1 MYEEFYGLTANP
13 FRLTPDSKFF
23 YGSEGHRKAMSYLKY
38 GLYQGE
44 GFIVITGGV
53 GTGKSTLVGQLFS
66 ELDGNDIVAAQIGNT
81 QVDADDCIRLI
92 CNAFEID
99 VDTRDKGD
107 LISAFEE
114 FLIEQNQMG
123 KRVLLVVD
131 EAQNMPLRALE
142 ELRMLSNFNVGGQPL
157 FQSFL
162 LGQPQFLQTVAHK
175 DLTQL
180 QQRIMASYKLASM
193 SEEETEEYIKHR
205 LEMVGW
211 QDYPSF
217 SSDAFAAIFDKTKGV
232 PRLINTLSNRIMLFA
247 ALEEATKVD
256 AGMVATVI
264 EDQQSEEVG
273 GGGVETSEP
282 VAASGSG
289 GGGGG
294 STGTG
299 GGGGSVKI
307 SGDRLAKIERAVTVI
322 ARRLEKLEDRAT
334 EHDEAIHELIDLAMK
349 AYGGTE
355 EDEDVAQL
363 RQA

>member
-23 YGSEGHRKAMSYLKY
+23 FGSEGHRKAMSYLKY

-66 ELDGNDIVAAQIGNT
+66 ELDGNDIVAAQIGTT

-99 VDTRDKGD
+99 VDTRDKAD

-175 DLTQL
+175 DLAQL
-180 QQRIMASYKLASM
+180 QQRIIASYKLASM
-193 SEEETEEYIKHR
+193 SAEETEEYITHR
-205 LEMVGW
+205 LQMVGW
-211 QDYPSF
+211 DNYPTF
-217 SSDAFAAIFDKTKGV
+217 APDAFAKIFEQTKGV
-232 PRLINTLSNRIMLFA
+232 PRLINTLANRIMLFA
-247 ALEEATKVD
+247 ALEEASTVD
-256 AGMVATVI
+256 AGMVKTVI
-264 EDQQSEEVG
+264 EDQKNEEITP
-273 GGGVETSEP
+273 EEEASTS
-282 VAASGSG
+282 AGTTASP
-289 GGGGG
+289 
-294 STGTG
+294 
-299 GGGGSVKI
+299 
-307 SGDRLAKIERAVTVI
+307 DRFAKIERAITVI
-322 ARRLEKLEDRAT
+322 ARRLEKLEDRVT
-334 EHDEAIHELIDLAMK
+334 EHDEAVHELIDLAMK
-349 AYGGTE
+349 AYGDGDGE
-355 EDEDVAQL
+355 AEAGDEQRL
-363 RQA
+363 QA

>member
-44 GFIVITGGV
+44 GFIVITGGG

-81 QVDADDCIRLI
+81 QVDADNCIRLI

-99 VDTRDKGD
+99 VESRDKAD
-107 LISAFEE
+107 LITAFEE
-114 FLIEQNQMG
+114 FLIAQNQMG
-123 KRVLLVVD
+123 RRVLLVVD

-175 DLTQL
+175 DLAQL
-180 QQRIMASYKLASM
+180 QQRIMASYKLAAM
-193 SEEETEEYIKHR
+193 SEEETEEYIQHR

-211 QDYPSF
+211 HNNPSF
-217 SSDAFAAIFDKTKGV
+217 TPDAFGRIYDETKGV
-232 PRLINTLSNRIMLFA
+232 PRLINTLANRIMLFA
-247 ALEEATKVD
+247 SLEEASNVD
-256 AGMVATVI
+256 LSMVETVI
-264 EDQQSEEVG
+264 EDQNNEDINPDIDDEDDEPAARG
-273 GGGVETSEP
+273 GGRR
-282 VAASGSG
+282 G
-289 GGGGG
+289 GK
-294 STGTG
+294 SDM
-299 GGGGSVKI
+299 I
-307 SGDRLAKIERAVTVI
+307 SGERLAKIERAVTVL
-322 ARRLEKLEDRAT
+322 ARRLEKLEDRST
-334 EHDEAIHELIDLAMK
+334 QHDEAIHELIDLAMK
-349 AYGGTE
+349 AYGG
-355 EDEDVAQL
+355 DAQDDDDDDHAQL
-363 RQA
+363 RHA

>member
-1 MYEEFYGLTANP
+1 MYEEFYGLAANP
-13 FRLTPDSKFF
+13 FRLTPDSRFF
-23 YGSEGHRKAMSYLKY
+23 FGSEGHRKAMSYLKY

-66 ELDGNDIVAAQIGNT
+66 ELDENDIVAAQIGNT

-99 VDTRDKGD
+99 VDTRDKAD

-114 FLIEQNQMG
+114 FLIAQNQMG
-123 KRVLLVVD
+123 RRVLLVVD

-162 LGQPQFLQTVAHK
+162 LGQPQFLQTLAHK
-175 DLTQL
+175 DLAQL

-193 SEEETEEYIKHR
+193 SEEETEEYIRHR

-211 QDYPSF
+211 QGNPAF
-217 SSDAFAAIFDKTKGV
+217 SPDAFGRIYDQTGGV
-232 PRLINTLSNRIMLFA
+232 PRLINTLANRIMMFA
-247 ALEEATKVD
+247 ALEEATEID
-256 AGMVATVI
+256 LAMVETVI
-264 EDQQSEEVG
+264 EDQQNEDIHADIEEPAPAAAAAPRRAAPASG
-273 GGGVETSEP
+273 G
-282 VAASGSG
+282 AASDERL
-289 GGGGG
+289 
-294 STGTG
+294 
-299 GGGGSVKI
+299 
-307 SGDRLAKIERAVTVI
+307 DRIERALSVL
-322 ARRLEKLEDRAT
+322 ARRIEALEDRST

-349 AYGGTE
+349 AYGG
-355 EDEDVAQL
+355 DEAEAVHPGDDFEQ
-363 RQA
+363 RRHG

>member
-99 VDTRDKGD
+99 VETRDKGD

-142 ELRMLSNFNVGGQPL
+142 ELRMLSNFNVDGQPL

-175 DLTQL
+175 DLAQL

-193 SEEETEEYIKHR
+193 SAEETEEYIRHR

-211 QDYPSF
+211 DEYPSF
-217 SSDAFAAIFDKTKGV
+217 SPDAFARIYSETKGV
-232 PRLINTLSNRIMLFA
+232 PRLINTLANRIMLFA
-247 ALEEATKVD
+247 ALEEATKID
-256 AGMVATVI
+256 SSMIETVI
-264 EDQQSEEVG
+264 EDQKSEQVDADNA
-273 GGGVETSEP
+273 VEETPS
-282 VAASGSG
+282 AASGG
-289 GGGGG
+289 V
-294 STGTG
+294 
-299 GGGGSVKI
+299 SV
-307 SGDRLAKIERAVTVI
+307 SPNRLAKIERAVTVI
-322 ARRLEKLEDRAT
+322 ARRLEKLEDRVT

-349 AYGGTE
+349 AYGGEGSE

>member
-66 ELDGNDIVAAQIGNT
+66 ELDGNDIVAAQIGTT

-99 VDTRDKGD
+99 VDTRDKAD

-175 DLTQL
+175 DLAQL
-180 QQRIMASYKLASM
+180 QQRIIASYKLASM
-193 SEEETEEYIKHR
+193 SHQETEEYITHR
-205 LEMVGW
+205 LQMVGW
-211 QDYPSF
+211 DNYPTF
-217 SSDAFAAIFDKTKGV
+217 APDAFAKIFEQTKGV

-247 ALEEATKVD
+247 ALEEAGQID
-256 AGMVATVI
+256 AGMVETVI
-264 EDQQSEEVG
+264 EDQNNESIAPEE
-273 GGGVETSEP
+273 TAP
-282 VAASGSG
+282 VATASGAAPASP
-289 GGGGG
+289 
-294 STGTG
+294 
-299 GGGGSVKI
+299 
-307 SGDRLAKIERAVTVI
+307 DRLAKIERAVTVI
-322 ARRLEKLEDRAT
+322 ARRLEKLEDRVT
-334 EHDEAIHELIDLAMK
+334 EHDEAVHELIDLAMK
-349 AYGGTE
+349 AYGDGE
-355 EDEDVAQL
+355 SGDEPQL

>member
-66 ELDGNDIVAAQIGNT
+66 ELDGNDIVAAQIGTT

-99 VDTRDKGD
+99 VDTRDKAD

-175 DLTQL
+175 DLAQL
-180 QQRIMASYKLASM
+180 QQRIIASYKLASM
-193 SEEETEEYIKHR
+193 SAEETEEYITHR
-205 LEMVGW
+205 LQMVGW
-211 QDYPSF
+211 DNFPTF
-217 SSDAFAAIFDKTKGV
+217 SPDAFAKVFEQTKGV
-232 PRLINTLSNRIMLFA
+232 PRLINTLANRIMLFA
-247 ALEEATKVD
+247 ALEEANQVD
-256 AGMVATVI
+256 GGMVDTVI
-264 EDQQSEEVG
+264 EDQKN
-273 GGGVETSEP
+273 ETVTTDEPEP
-282 VAASGSG
+282 VVSG

-294 STGTG
+294 ANVSP
-299 GGGGSVKI
+299 
-307 SGDRLAKIERAVTVI
+307 DRLAKIERAVTVI
-322 ARRLEKLEDRAT
+322 ARRLEKLEDRVT
-334 EHDEAIHELIDLAMK
+334 EHDEAVHELIDLAMK
-349 AYGGTE
+349 AYGEGE
-355 EDEDVAQL
+355 ADDEPHL

>member
-66 ELDGNDIVAAQIGNT
+66 ELDGNDIVAAQIGTT

-99 VDTRDKGD
+99 VDTRDKAD

-142 ELRMLSNFNVGGQPL
+142 ELRMLSNFNVAGQPL

-175 DLTQL
+175 DLAQL
-180 QQRIMASYKLASM
+180 QQRIIASYKLASM
-193 SEEETEEYIKHR
+193 SAEETEEYITHR
-205 LEMVGW
+205 LQMVGW
-211 QDYPSF
+211 DNYPGF
-217 SSDAFAAIFDKTKGV
+217 TPDAFAKIFDQTQGV
-232 PRLINTLSNRIMLFA
+232 PRLINTLANRIMLFA
-247 ALEEATKVD
+247 ALEEASQID
-256 AGMVATVI
+256 AAMVETVI
-264 EDQQSEEVG
+264 EDQKNEDIAPED
-273 GGGVETSEP
+273 
-282 VAASGSG
+282 AAPASGGSG
-289 GGGGG
+289 GGGANL
-294 STGTG
+294 SP
-299 GGGGSVKI
+299 
-307 SGDRLAKIERAVTVI
+307 DRLAKIERAVTVI
-322 ARRLEKLEDRAT
+322 ARRLEKLEDRVT
-334 EHDEAIHELIDLAMK
+334 EHDEAVHELIDLAMK
-349 AYGGTE
+349 AYGDGE
-355 EDEDVAQL
+355 SEDEQHL

>member
-99 VDTRDKGD
+99 VDSRDKAD

-162 LGQPQFLQTVAHK
+162 LGQPQFLQTVGHK
-175 DLTQL
+175 DLAQL
-180 QQRIMASYKLASM
+180 QQRIIASYKLASM
-193 SEEETEEYIKHR
+193 SAQETEEYITHR
-205 LEMVGW
+205 LQMVGW
-211 QDYPSF
+211 NGNPAF
-217 SSDAFAAIFDKTKGV
+217 TPDAFAKVFDFTKGV
-232 PRLINTLSNRIMLFA
+232 PRLINTLSDRIMLFA
-247 ALEEATKVD
+247 ALEEASEVD
-256 AGMVATVI
+256 GAMVATVI
-264 EDQQSEEVG
+264 EDKKNEEVAPQEEAPAQG
-273 GGGVETSEP
+273 
-282 VAASGSG
+282 A
-289 GGGGG
+289 
-294 STGTG
+294 GTNV
-299 GGGGSVKI
+299 SP
-307 SGDRLAKIERAVTVI
+307 DRLAKIEKAVTVI
-322 ARRLEKLEDRAT
+322 ARRLEKLEDRVT
-334 EHDEAIHELIDLAMK
+334 EHDEAVHELIDLAMK
-349 AYGGTE
+349 AYGDGE
-355 EDEDVAQL
+355 EEEPQL

>member
-114 FLIEQNQMG
+114 FLVEQNQMG

-175 DLTQL
+175 DLAQL

-193 SEEETEEYIKHR
+193 SEEETEEYIRHR

-217 SSDAFAAIFDKTKGV
+217 DEDAFAAIFEKTQGV

-247 ALEEATKVD
+247 ALEEASKVD
-256 AGMVATVI
+256 ATMVATVI
-264 EDQQSEEVG
+264 EDQQSEEID
-273 GGGVETSEP
+273 VEDDAP
-282 VAASGSG
+282 AAAASGRSKGKGKG
-289 GGGGG
+289 GTETV
-294 STGTG
+294 S
-299 GGGGSVKI
+299 SE
-307 SGDRLAKIERAVTVI
+307 RLANIERAVTVI
-322 ARRLEKLEDRAT
+322 ARRLEKIEDRVT

-349 AYGGTE
+349 AYGGDE
-355 EDEDVAQL
+355 SDEEDVAHL

>member
-1 MYEEFYGLTANP
+1 MYEDFYGLTANP
-13 FRLTPDSKFF
+13 FRLTPDSRFF

-44 GFIVITGGV
+44 GFIVITGDV

-66 ELDGNDIVAAQIGNT
+66 ELDENDIVAAQIGNT

-99 VDTRDKGD
+99 VQTRDKAD

-114 FLIEQNQMG
+114 FLIAQNQMG
-123 KRVLLVVD
+123 RRVLLVVD

-162 LGQPQFLQTVAHK
+162 LGQPQFLQTIAHK

-193 SEEETEEYIKHR
+193 SEEETAEYIQHR

-211 QDYPSF
+211 QGTPTF
-217 SSDAFAAIFDKTKGV
+217 TPDAFARIYAQTKGV
-232 PRLINTLSNRIMLFA
+232 PRLINTLTNRIMLFA
-247 ALEEATKVD
+247 ALEEASD
-256 AGMVATVI
+256 IDGEMVETVI
-264 EDQQSEEVG
+264 EDQQNEEIETDRDEEEFDYDERPARPRRSASRG
-273 GGGVETSEP
+273 G
-282 VAASGSG
+282 AAPASD
-289 GGGGG
+289 
-294 STGTG
+294 
-299 GGGGSVKI
+299 
-307 SGDRLAKIERAVTVI
+307 DRLAKIERAVTVL
-322 ARRLEKLEDRAT
+322 ARRLEKIEDRTT

-349 AYGGTE
+349 AYGGE
-355 EDEDVAQL
+355 ESEDDLGQL
-363 RQA
+363 RHG

>member
-13 FRLTPDSKFF
+13 FRLTPDRKFF

-92 CNAFEID
+92 CNAFELDIES
-99 VDTRDKGD
+99 RDKAD

-175 DLTQL
+175 DLAQL
-180 QQRIMASYKLASM
+180 QQRIIASYKLASM
-193 SEEETEEYIKHR
+193 SADETQEYIQHR
-205 LEMVGW
+205 LETVGW
-211 QDYPSF
+211 TGTPSF
-217 SSDAFAAIFDKTKGV
+217 EQKAFAKIFDQTQGV
-232 PRLINTLSNRIMLFA
+232 PRLINTLANRIMLFA
-247 ALEEATKVD
+247 ALEEASTVT
-256 AGMVATVI
+256 ASMVATVI
-264 EDQQSEEVG
+264 EDQKSEEAIPDAIAAPQAAAG
-273 GGGVETSEP
+273 GTVP
-282 VAASGSG
+282 A
-289 GGGGG
+289 
-294 STGTG
+294 
-299 GGGGSVKI
+299 
-307 SGDRLAKIERAVTVI
+307 DRLAKIERAVTVI
-322 ARRLEKLEDRAT
+322 ARRLEKLEDRVT
-334 EHDEAIHELIDLAMK
+334 EHDEAVHELIDLAMK
-349 AYGGTE
+349 AYGGSEE
-355 EDEDVAQL
+355 EDDMAEL

>member
-66 ELDGNDIVAAQIGNT
+66 ELDGNDIVAAQIGTT

-99 VDTRDKGD
+99 VDSRDKAD

-123 KRVLLVVD
+123 RRVLLVVD

-162 LGQPQFLQTVAHK
+162 LGQPQFLQTIGHK
-175 DLTQL
+175 DLAQL
-180 QQRIMASYKLASM
+180 QQRIIASYKLASM
-193 SEEETEEYIKHR
+193 SAEETEEYIKHR

-211 QDYPSF
+211 HNTPSF
-217 SSDAFAAIFDKTKGV
+217 SPEAFARIYDQTKGV
-232 PRLINTLSNRIMLFA
+232 PRLINTLANRIMLFA
-247 ALEEATKVD
+247 ALEEARKIDVD
-256 AGMVATVI
+256 MVETVI
-264 EDQQSEEVG
+264 EDQKNEEVASEDDAPAAVG
-273 GGGVETSEP
+273 GAP
-282 VAASGSG
+282 VSN
-289 GGGGG
+289 
-294 STGTG
+294 
-299 GGGGSVKI
+299 
-307 SGDRLAKIERAVTVI
+307 DRLAKIERAVTVI
-322 ARRLEKLEDRAT
+322 ARRLEKLEDRVT
-334 EHDEAIHELIDLAMK
+334 EHDEAVHELIDLAMK
-349 AYGGTE
+349 AYGG
-355 EDEDVAQL
+355 DAGDDDVVQL
-363 RQA
+363 KQA

>member
-99 VDTRDKGD
+99 VDSRDKAD

-114 FLIEQNQMG
+114 FLIDQNQMG

-175 DLTQL
+175 DLAQL
-180 QQRIMASYKLASM
+180 QQRIIASYKLASM
-193 SEEETEEYIKHR
+193 SAAETEEYITHR
-205 LEMVGW
+205 LTMVGW
-211 QDYPSF
+211 KGTPAF
-217 SSDAFAAIFDKTKGV
+217 APDAFARIYDQTKGV

-247 ALEEATKVD
+247 ALEEAKNIDVS
-256 AGMVATVI
+256 MVETVI
-264 EDQQSEEVG
+264 EDQKSEDTSAEEEVAPATGGNG
-273 GGGVETSEP
+273 GGTVP
-282 VAASGSG
+282 A
-289 GGGGG
+289 
-294 STGTG
+294 
-299 GGGGSVKI
+299 
-307 SGDRLAKIERAVTVI
+307 DRLAKIERAVTVI
-322 ARRLEKLEDRAT
+322 AKRLERLEDRVT
-334 EHDEAIHELIDLAMK
+334 EHDEAVHELIDLAMK
-349 AYGGTE
+349 AYGS
-355 EDEDVAQL
+355 EDSEAADLAQL

>member
-66 ELDGNDIVAAQIGNT
+66 ELDGNDIVAAQIGTT

-99 VDTRDKGD
+99 VDTRDKAD

-162 LGQPQFLQTVAHK
+162 LGQPQFLQTVGHK
-175 DLTQL
+175 DLAQL
-180 QQRIMASYKLASM
+180 QQRIIASYKLASM
-193 SEEETEEYIKHR
+193 STEETEEYIKHR

-211 QDYPSF
+211 QNYP
-217 SSDAFAAIFDKTKGV
+217 AFAPEAFARIYEKTKGV
-232 PRLINTLSNRIMLFA
+232 PRLINTLANRIMLFA
-247 ALEEATKVD
+247 ALEEASQVD
-256 AGMVATVI
+256 REMVETVI
-264 EDQQSEEVG
+264 EDQKNEEVPT
-273 GGGVETSEP
+273 EEEAAP
-282 VAASGSG
+282 AASGG
-289 GGGGG
+289 AP
-294 STGTG
+294 
-299 GGGGSVKI
+299 I
-307 SGDRLAKIERAVTVI
+307 SNDRLAKIERAVTVI
-322 ARRLEKLEDRAT
+322 ARRLEKLEDRVT
-334 EHDEAIHELIDLAMK
+334 EHDEAVHELIDLAMK
-349 AYGGTE
+349 AYGG
-355 EDEDVAQL
+355 EDEDVVQL
-363 RQA
+363 KQA

>member
-13 FRLTPDSKFF
+13 FRLTPDSKFL

-44 GFIVITGGV
+44 GFIVIIGGV

-92 CNAFEID
+92 CNAFELDI
-99 VDTRDKGD
+99 DTRDKGD

-162 LGQPQFLQTVAHK
+162 LGQPQFLQTIAHK
-175 DLTQL
+175 DLAQL

-217 SSDAFAAIFDKTKGV
+217 TPEAFARIYDQTQGV
-232 PRLINTLSNRIMLFA
+232 PRLINTLANRIMLFA

-256 AGMVATVI
+256 LGMIETVI
-264 EDQQSEEVG
+264 EDQKNEEIETEDDTPVVRSSPSG
-273 GGGVETSEP
+273 PASGGVK
-282 VAASGSG
+282 V
-289 GGGGG
+289 
-294 STGTG
+294 
-299 GGGGSVKI
+299 

-322 ARRLEKLEDRAT
+322 AKRLEKLEDRVT

-349 AYGGTE
+349 AYGG
-355 EDEDVAQL
+355 DEDDEDAAQL
-363 RQA
+363 LQA

>member
-175 DLTQL
+175 DLAQL

-193 SEEETEEYIKHR
+193 SEEETEEYIRHR

-217 SSDAFAAIFDKTKGV
+217 GADAFAAIFEKTQGV
-232 PRLINTLSNRIMLFA
+232 PRLINTLANRIMLFA
-247 ALEEATKVD
+247 ALEEASSID
-256 AGMVATVI
+256 ATIVATVI
-264 EDQQSEEVG
+264 EDQESEEID
-273 GGGVETSEP
+273 VESDSP
-282 VAASGSG
+282 AAASGRSKGKGKG
-289 GGGGG
+289 GGENV
-294 STGTG
+294 S
-299 GGGGSVKI
+299 SE
-307 SGDRLAKIERAVTVI
+307 RLANIERAVTVI
-322 ARRLEKLEDRAT
+322 ARRLEKIEDRVT

-349 AYGGTE
+349 AYGGEESDE
-355 EDEDVAQL
+355 EDVTHL

>member
-99 VDTRDKGD
+99 VETRDKAD

-114 FLIEQNQMG
+114 FLLEQNQMG

-175 DLTQL
+175 DLAQL

-193 SEEETEEYIKHR
+193 SSEETEEYIRHR

-217 SSDAFAAIFDKTKGV
+217 TPDAFDRIYEQTKGV
-232 PRLINTLSNRIMLFA
+232 PRLINTLANRIMLFA

-256 AGMVATVI
+256 IGMIETVI
-264 EDQQSEEVG
+264 EDQKNEDINPAD
-273 GGGVETSEP
+273 ETAP
-282 VAASGSG
+282 ATVAATP
-289 GGGGG
+289 
-294 STGTG
+294 STGG
-299 GGGGSVKI
+299 API
-307 SGDRLAKIERAVTVI
+307 SNDRLAKIERAVTVI

-349 AYGGTE
+349 AYGGDETE
-355 EDEDVAQL
+355 DDVAQL